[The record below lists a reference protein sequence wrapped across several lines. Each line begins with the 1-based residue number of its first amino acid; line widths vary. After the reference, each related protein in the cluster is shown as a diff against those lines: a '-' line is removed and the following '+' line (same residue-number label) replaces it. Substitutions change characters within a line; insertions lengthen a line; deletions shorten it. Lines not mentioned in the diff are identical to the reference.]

1 MDELKKLNYIF
12 TKKQK
17 RESVYMLIL
26 IVIGSMLEL
35 IGVSAIMPLI
45 NAIMKPDRILESV
58 ACRKIYEFLHLQ
70 NASQMIFV
78 LLLMLI
84 LIYIL
89 KNAYLVFMYKQQY
102 RYIYS
107 NMRALST
114 KMMQCYL
121 YQPYLFHVEK
131 NSAELLRNINQD
143 TGDFFGTIQALVHL
157 ATEGLVVIVL
167 IMYLFVKDRSIT
179 MGIGVVMLVMLW
191 MFRKVYK
198 KYLLKT
204 GDTNRYYEAQVTK
217 WVQQAFGG
225 IKEVKVM
232 NKEDFFY
239 HKYDDAYA
247 GRVKSE
253 YTYHTMTSIP
263 KPVIEA
269 ACMVGLLGSVAIK
282 IIRGVH
288 PEYFVPTMSIFA
300 VAAYRLLPS
309 FNRITEYLGTIT
321 YQKPAIDAIY
331 KDLKEI
337 EDLNKTRGMRERNV
351 DSERLPFRHAITIKD
366 LTFHYPNT
374 HRLVLDHVDMVIDK
388 NTSVAFIGQSGAGK
402 TTLADLILGVLVP
415 SGGCVLA
422 DDADIQKHLNE
433 WHRTIGYIPQNI
445 YLMDDTIRA
454 NIAFGIPDDQIDEIK
469 LNNAVK
475 RAQLSDVISELPQG
489 LNTMVGERGIR
500 FSGGQRQRIGIARAL
515 YNEPDVLVLDEAT
528 SALDN
533 ETEAAVMESIDAL
546 HGEMTLIIIAHR
558 LSTTQNC
565 DHIFEIGKGGVIRK
579 R

>member
-179 MGIGVVMLVMLW
+179 MGIGVVMVVM
-191 MFRKVYK
+191 
-198 KYLLKT
+198 
-204 GDTNRYYEAQVTK
+204 
-217 WVQQAFGG
+217 
-225 IKEVKVM
+225 
-232 NKEDFFY
+232 
-239 HKYDDAYA
+239 
-247 GRVKSE
+247 
-253 YTYHTMTSIP
+253 
-263 KPVIEA
+263 
-269 ACMVGLLGSVAIK
+269 
-282 IIRGVH
+282 
-288 PEYFVPTMSIFA
+288 
-300 VAAYRLLPS
+300 
-309 FNRITEYLGTIT
+309 
-321 YQKPAIDAIY
+321 
-331 KDLKEI
+331 
-337 EDLNKTRGMRERNV
+337 
-351 DSERLPFRHAITIKD
+351 
-366 LTFHYPNT
+366 
-374 HRLVLDHVDMVIDK
+374 
-388 NTSVAFIGQSGAGK
+388 
-402 TTLADLILGVLVP
+402 
-415 SGGCVLA
+415 
-422 DDADIQKHLNE
+422 
-433 WHRTIGYIPQNI
+433 
-445 YLMDDTIRA
+445 
-454 NIAFGIPDDQIDEIK
+454 
-469 LNNAVK
+469 
-475 RAQLSDVISELPQG
+475 
-489 LNTMVGERGIR
+489 
-500 FSGGQRQRIGIARAL
+500 
-515 YNEPDVLVLDEAT
+515 
-528 SALDN
+528 
-533 ETEAAVMESIDAL
+533 
-546 HGEMTLIIIAHR
+546 
-558 LSTTQNC
+558 
-565 DHIFEIGKGGVIRK
+565 
-579 R
+579 